1 MPVPYSNIHTDLVL
15 VSLIDEGDEQAFQ
28 DLYSRHWQGL
38 YNDAYRRLGDVEKSK
53 DIVQDVFLQFWQK
66 QNRSHILNV
75 AAYLS
80 QSVRYNVIKC
90 YNKEKSIANFELPL
104 EMLPSDISIEE
115 AFFAKELE
123 AYIKVWLTIQP
134 ERRRQ
139 IFQMRYIEDK
149 STKEISDQLGI
160 SQKTVQKT
168 LFITLN
174 NLKDALGKFTAYLS
188 FLYLLQK

>member
-1 MPVPYSNIHTDLVL
+1 MPIPFPNIPSDLEL
-15 VSLIDEGDEQAFQ
+15 MSLIDEGDEQAFQ

-66 QNRSHILNV
+66 QTRGHILNV
-75 AAYLS
+75 GAYLS
-80 QSVRYNVIKC
+80 QSVRYHVIKC
-90 YNKEKSIANFELPL
+90 YNKEKTVNFELPL
-104 EMLPSDISIEE
+104 EMLPSEISIEE

-123 AYIKVWLTIQP
+123 AYINVWLSIQP

-139 IFQMRYIEDK
+139 IFHMRFIDDK

-168 LFITLN
+168 LLITLN

-188 FLYLLQK
+188 FLYLLHK